1 MKVIEKKIDPL
12 YLRAIMLGLKTF
24 ELRKEDDVTY
34 EVNDILVL
42 RAYDINKKQYIK
54 DDYALVQVTSILRG
68 YDGLQDGYVV
78 LSFKVLEDVR

>member
-12 YLRAIMLGLKTF
+12 YLRDIILGLKTF

-42 RAYDINKKQYIK
+42 RAYDRNKKQYIN
-54 DDYALVQVTSILRG
+54 DEYALV
-68 YDGLQDGYVV
+68 
-78 LSFKVLEDVR
+78 